1 MIRRK
6 FLGAILGAAAAPKV
20 LSPLTP
26 SLVSIKEE
34 LGKIPAWTTPYLDV
48 DIYAR
53 ILGEYAARDID
64 MKMRWMVQTDH
75 LSPRF
80 TGTIE
85 GVRF

>member
-6 FLGAILGAAAAPKV
+6 FLGAILGAFAAPKV
-20 LSPLTP
+20 GAD
-26 SLVSIKEE
+26 I
-34 LGKIPAWTTPYLDV
+34 

-53 ILGEYAARDID
+53 LLGECVARDMD
-64 MKMRWMVQTDH
+64 MKMRWAIESDH
-75 LSPRF
+75 YLRPRF